1 MSLLKA
7 LNVSAIACVAAF
19 ATAPAHATLYTVSN
33 SLTGNFAITGFAD
46 ANPFAYRF
54 TGSNLVGDLNLY
66 VPASGEAV
74 VGVSGSTTV
83 DWGGPGSPLTLT
95 ADPMVTIFAGLFN
108 INGATP
114 GMYSFNFT
122 NASTYS
128 GSGGF
133 TVDYDGNTTNAI
145 VAGIAAATGLPLQ
158 NPDGAGSLT
167 FSYQL
172 TGNSF
177 VVDIVEATTPTL
189 TWRGFAGLLAGLDA
203 APGSQ
208 RDGQIDG
215 TFAMTNVQASVVPE
229 PASLALLGIGAL
241 GLAAARRRKQA

>member
-1 MSLLKA
+1 MSLMKA
-7 LNVSAIACVAAF
+7 LNASAIACAAAF

-33 SLTGNFAITGFAD
+33 NLVGDFAITGFAD
-46 ANPFAYRF
+46 ASPFQYQF
-54 TGSNLVGDLNLY
+54 TASNLVGDLNLY
-66 VPASGEAV
+66 VPTSGQAV

-83 DWGGPGSPLTLT
+83 DWGGPGSPITLT

-108 INGATP
+108 ISGATP
-114 GMYSFNFT
+114 GMYSFNF
-122 NASTYS
+122 NSGSTYS

-145 VAGIAAATGLPLQ
+145 VAGLAAATNLPLQ

-172 TGNSF
+172 SGNSF
-177 VVDIVEATTPTL
+177 VVDIVEAATPSQ
-189 TWRGFAGLLAGLDA
+189 TWLGFGGLLAALDA

-208 RDGQIDG
+208 RDGRIDG
-215 TFAMTNVQASVVPE
+215 SFEMTNVQASVVPE
-229 PASLALLGIGAL
+229 PATLALLGIGAL
-241 GLAAARRRKQA
+241 GLAAARRRKQS